1 MLDPALS
8 VQDVEAANR
17 RLRLITHLRSDIL
30 FTHEMIGES
39 LHLESLRMLH
49 DEVGQAVDKL
59 GLWANNPMGG
69 SSAMPRAYIAIKDWI
84 ARRQR
89 DPSSV
94 YSCM

>member
-39 LHLESLRMLH
+39 LHLESFRMLH
-49 DEVGQAVDKL
+49 DEVGLTVDKL
-59 GLWANNPMGG
+59 GLWADNPMGG